1 MSNLQMT
8 TTIQR
13 EKETVRE
20 EPLRT
25 EDFRLMTGRGRF
37 VDDFALENQTYIGL
51 VHSPHAHAKI
61 KSIDFSKVRNSP
73 DFIAC
78 LTGEDL
84 LKEKLEPVTQNQWP
98 RQRPAKRYHLAV
110 DEVRFVGEP
119 VAAILAKDRASAE
132 DLAELVSVEY
142 EELPVVTNLEQ
153 AKQGK
158 ALVYSDWKDN
168 LSQSAEKKKGD
179 ADKAISSAAYVIK
192 ASEGIRRQDAV
203 PIEPHSVVVTY
214 NKERDVFDVLAT
226 VQTVHGLQDIL
237 SSELKIPKKKLRV
250 RVMDMGG
257 GFGTKGGASYPWAVL
272 ACLFA
277 KKTGLAVK
285 WSGSRTEE
293 FLESASGRDEYC
305 DVTLACDKDG
315 RIVALKARI
324 ECDIGVSGTQVH
336 MPSLTME
343 SMTGPYKIPNL
354 DLKVQ
359 SYVTNKKPIGPVRGA
374 GVPEGC
380 YFIERAMEIMA
391 KKIGLDPIEFRRR
404 NIEASAS
411 SSQNEDVQSLLDT
424 LVKSANYEG
433 LLRWRSDLKSK
444 YKEDRGTEET
454 NRPALVAGLGISLRA
469 EGGEEEES
477 DWGNN
482 DSEGEWSSQWK
493 KDEKEEGFASW
504 QSKSENSQE
513 ASEWDGSGQSK
524 EKKEEGETSWG
535 DKDDEELSFTSES
548 ARVVLNKGGDVTVFT
563 GCSPHGQGHET
574 VFAQLASEALGIPFE
589 RISVVWGDTDLIPLG
604 VGTFGSRSAAVG
616 GSAVV
621 EASRKLKADLLQK
634 AAKALG
640 KNPKELDIRDG
651 SIVESNALG
660 KVLVR
665 PNVVLERAGLDE
677 ISADSKFNLA
687 GTAYSSGIQLCALTL
702 DPETGIAKIEKYVVA
717 EDCGRIINKA
727 IVEGQIHGGVVHGVG
742 GALLEKL
749 TYDNNGN
756 LLTTSFLDYSIP
768 LSTDSP
774 NVEVFHMTTPSEVS
788 LNQAKGV
795 GESGTNGSYAAI
807 MNALNDAIS
816 QLDGKQVNIAPAFPE
831 VVKSALQK
839 TN

>member
-1 MSNLQMT
+1 MT
-8 TTIQR
+8 KTVQL
-13 EKETVRE
+13 EKERARE

-37 VDDFALENQTYIGL
+37 VDDIKIENQAYIGL

-61 KSIDFSKVRNSP
+61 KSIDFSMARKSP
-73 DFIAC
+73 DFIMC

-84 LKEKLEPVTQNQWP
+84 LKEKVEPVTQNQWP

-110 DEVRFVGEP
+110 GEVRFVGEP

-153 AKQGK
+153 AKRGK
-158 ALVYSDWKDN
+158 ILVYSDWKDN
-168 LSQSAEKKKGD
+168 LSQNAEKKKGD
-179 ADKAISSAAYVIK
+179 ADKTISSAAFVIK
-192 ASEGIRRQDAV
+192 ASVGIRRQDAI
-203 PIEPHSVVVTY
+203 PIEPHSVVVSY
-214 NKERDVFDVLAT
+214 DKESGVFDVLAT
-226 VQTVHGLQDIL
+226 VQTVHGLQETL
-237 SSELKIPKKKLRV
+237 STELNIPKKKFHV

-257 GFGTKGGASYPWAVL
+257 GFGTKGGASYPWAPL

-277 KKTGLAVK
+277 KKTGLTVK
-285 WSGSRTEE
+285 WTGSRTEE
-293 FLESASGRDEYC
+293 FLELASGRDEYC
-305 DVTLACDKDG
+305 DITLACDKDG

-343 SMTGPYKIPNL
+343 TMTGPYKIPNL

-380 YFIERAMEIMA
+380 YFVERAVEIMA

-404 NIEASAS
+404 NVEAAT
-411 SSQNEDVQSLLDT
+411 SSQEDIQSLLDT

-433 LLRWRSDLKSK
+433 LLRWRDDLKSQN
-444 YKEDRGTEET
+444 KEDRRSIWTSKPT
-454 NRPALVAGLGISLRA
+454 LVLGLGISLRG
-469 EGGEEEES
+469 EGEEEEED
-477 DWGNN
+477 DWGNSN
-482 DSEGEWSSQWK
+482 DSGEWSSQWR
-493 KDEKEEGFASW
+493 KEEGEGSAPW
-504 QSKSENSQE
+504 QDKGGNSQE
-513 ASEWDGSGQSK
+513 ASKWEGSGQW
-524 EKKEEGETSWG
+524 KKGEEREEAVWANNSEGEEEE
-535 DKDDEELSFTSES
+535 EELSFTSEFAKVS
-548 ARVVLNKGGDVTVFT
+548 LHKSGDVTVFT

-589 RISVVWGDTDLIPLG
+589 RIRVMWGDTDLIPLG

-634 AAKALG
+634 AAKTLG
-640 KNPKELDIRDG
+640 KDPNVLDIRNG
-651 SIVESNALG
+651 NIIEVNAPLD
-660 KVLVR
+660 VLA
-665 PNVVLERAGLDE
+665 NTNSVLEKAGLKE
-677 ISADSKFNLA
+677 ISAESKFNLG
-687 GTAYSSGIQLCALTL
+687 GTAYSSGVHLCALTL
-702 DPETGIAKIEKYVVA
+702 DPETGIVKVEKYMVA

-727 IVEGQIHGGVVHGVG
+727 IVDGQIQGGVVHGIG

-749 TYDNNGN
+749 AYDHNGN

-774 NVEVFHMTTPSEVS
+774 SIEVYHMTTPSQIS
-788 LNQAKGV
+788 LNRAKGV

-816 QLDGKQVNIAPAFPE
+816 QLNGEQVNIAPAFPE
-831 VVKSALQK
+831 SVKSSLQK
-839 TN
+839 LA